1 MILCYYY
8 QSQITK
14 KIVATKRLAS
24 QLPKHKNT
32 EWYDEWELIAKTFT
46 WNSTT
51 LTQFFPKRRIKND

>member
-24 QLPKHKNT
+24 MLPKHNNT

-46 WNSTT
+46 WNGTI
-51 LTQFFPKRRIKND
+51 LTQFFPKRRIK